1 MFDKLKTPREAIS
14 QIEDGCAV
22 MIGGFLGCGA
32 PEILIDALI
41 EKGSKNLTIIAND
54 AASPQKSIGKLLS
67 LGRIKKLII
76 SHTGLNHQ
84 ASQMINA
91 PNESDKIECIFIPQ
105 GTMAERIRAQAFGL
119 GGILTPTGIGT
130 IASDGKQ
137 IIKVDGKDYLLEPPL
152 KADFALIKAYK
163 ADRFGNAFYRE
174 AARNFNP
181 IMAGAADITI
191 LSADEI
197 VLTGDI
203 DPDTVETSGVL
214 IDIVTE
220 EKWI

>member
-1 MFDKLKTPREAIS
+1 MLNKIKTPREAIR
-14 QIEDGCAV
+14 QIEDGCAI
-22 MIGGFLGCGA
+22 MIGGFLGCGV

-54 AASPQKSIGKLLS
+54 AAAPQKSIGKLLS

-76 SHTGLNHQ
+76 SHTGLNPQ
-84 ASQMINA
+84 ASQMIN
-91 PNESDKIECIFIPQ
+91 SDQIECIFIPQ
-105 GTMAERIRAQAFGL
+105 GTLAERIRAQAFGL
-119 GGILTPTGIGT
+119 GGILTPAGIGT
-130 IASDGKQ
+130 IAADGKQ
-137 IIKVDGKDYLLEPPL
+137 IIKADGKDYLLELPL
-152 KADFALIKAYK
+152 KADFALIKAHK
-163 ADRFGNAFYRE
+163 ADGFGNAVYKSS
-174 AARNFNP
+174 ARNFNP

-203 DPDTVETSGVL
+203 DPDTVETSGIL

-220 EKWI
+220 EKWT